1 MNIGI
6 DGTWHLG
13 GTMASLL
20 TMAVGETD
28 SWRNMFLLGVVGILS
43 LLLMRRGVPESP
55 RWLITKNRHGEAQKI
70 IEQIEFAVQ
79 NREVTLRE
87 EGETTEMGGIPR
99 RQEDKT
105 TREYCVEIVRI
116 IWFALRRHTRKF
128 MVAFTLIFTQALF
141 FNLVYYQYPDILAN
155 QFGLDQSQV
164 SLYMLPLSVISFAST
179 LIVGPFFDRVGRRK
193 LLLLTCIESAI

>member
-1 MNIGI
+1 
-6 DGTWHLG
+6 
-13 GTMASLL
+13 
-20 TMAVGETD
+20 
-28 SWRNMFLLGVVGILS
+28 
-43 LLLMRRGVPESP
+43 
-55 RWLITKNRHGEAQKI
+55 
-70 IEQIEFAVQ
+70 
-79 NREVTLRE
+79 
-87 EGETTEMGGIPR
+87 
-99 RQEDKT
+99 
-105 TREYCVEIVRI
+105 
-116 IWFALRRHTRKF
+116 